1 MKLKAPFLFGT
12 STNSTIFPD
21 YFTMAVMCHKSNTH
35 ITMQFLTK
43 EVTTRNMSSV
53 KRLLQMY
60 LPTILESSCFNEENL
75 PFHEEVSHTELGHL
89 FEHIL
94 LEYLCKEKIS
104 AGDNEAVFR
113 GVTKWNWNKDRV
125 GTFHINVDVSG
136 SEKDLLYFA
145 LEQSI
150 LLLKRIMYHH
160 KVLPS
165 YADTMKPSF
174 FLPSLATEKQM
185 V

>member
-1 MKLKAPFLFGT
+1 MQLKAPFLLAT
-12 STNSTIFPD
+12 TTNNSIFPD
-21 YFTMAVMCHKSNTH
+21 YFTLAVLCNKNNTQ
-35 ITMQFLTK
+35 ITMQLLTK
-43 EVTTRNMSSV
+43 EVTTNNMLHV
-53 KRLLQMY
+53 TKLLKMY

-75 PFHEEVSHTELGHL
+75 PFHEEVTHTELGHL

-150 LLLKRIMYHH
+150 LLFKRIMYHTKCH
-160 KVLPS
+160 L
-165 YADTMKPSF
+165 
-174 FLPSLATEKQM
+174 LIQIH
-185 V
+185 